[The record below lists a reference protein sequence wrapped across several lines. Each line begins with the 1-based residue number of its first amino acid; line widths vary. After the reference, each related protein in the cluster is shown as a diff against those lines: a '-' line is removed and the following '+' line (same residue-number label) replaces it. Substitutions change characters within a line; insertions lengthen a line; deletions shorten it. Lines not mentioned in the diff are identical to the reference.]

1 MRIVFLTAAVWAASL
16 VPLAAK
22 DENGMRV
29 EVSRSTVS
37 NDDERGSGYSLS
49 RVERTMAL
57 KVLAK
62 NISLKPFDVG
72 QLEWTMIVERWG
84 VSGSSK
90 YERYKGTENFPP
102 LKPGES
108 STLTVGQSSIGG
120 YSFSRNYQ
128 DKLEAWKV
136 IIRHAGADTI
146 TLVSGTAFERLNSKA
161 RDAEKESP

>member
-1 MRIVFLTAAVWAASL
+1 MKGAFAIAALVAVSALTLRAR
-16 VPLAAK
+16 

-29 EVSRSTVS
+29 EVSKSTLS
-37 NDDERGSGYSLS
+37 NDDERGAGYSLD
-49 RVERTMAL
+49 RVERTLGL

-62 NISLKPFDVG
+62 NISMKPFDVG

-84 VSGSSK
+84 APSSSR

-120 YSFSRNYQ
+120 YGYSKNYQ
-128 DKLEAWKV
+128 DKLEAWRV
-136 IIRHAGADTI
+136 IIRHAGTDTI
-146 TLVSGTAFERLNSKA
+146 TVVSGSAFERLNAKA
-161 RDAEKESP
+161 KDACKE